1 MTDSKYRNLTFDG
14 LRAIAVIS
22 VLLYHLKVPGLE
34 GGVVGVDIFFLLSG
48 YLITESLIKSQSDY
62 ADYYDSYGWWGTFEV
77 MEPLSGYM
85 LYTNSSGNLIYPDLN
100 LASSDDSEEEVGSS
114 LVRDFNLW
122 ELQPS
127 KYEYNGSITAELKLD
142 ETNIKLG
149 DMLAA
154 FVDEE

>member
-62 ADYYDSYGWWGTFEV
+62 V
-77 MEPLSGYM
+77 
-85 LYTNSSGNLIYPDLN
+85 
-100 LASSDDSEEEVGSS
+100 
-114 LVRDFNLW
+114 
-122 ELQPS
+122 
-127 KYEYNGSITAELKLD
+127 
-142 ETNIKLG
+142 
-149 DMLAA
+149 
-154 FVDEE
+154 